1 MVVIELSSFEKK
13 KRGIS
18 KIKSDW
24 GFILFAFLI
33 CLAPKLLGLASVLLV
48 ANILISDFEPKF
60 FLKKISNF
68 KTATPWMI
76 LFYLSHVLGLWNTQ
90 NMGFAQMDLGM
101 KAVFILFPIAV
112 AFKKTPIKINQILN
126 AFTLGAIVS
135 VIIAYILAINQYTK
149 THNIQLSM
157 LSDFSWTMHRSYW
170 DAYLCIAITYLS
182 FYMIQKRKFRFSF
195 LISILLILAAI
206 FITGSKMGILLL
218 VLSVL
223 CIVIYAIIETK
234 KWKSIILLLLVLI
247 GGTVILSTTLPS
259 IKDRFEIMI
268 AELGQ
273 HKKIDITSTES
284 NDARIL
290 MWRTATELIKEH
302 PFFGVGTGD
311 IKDVLKYRNTKKG
324 YTGVAKE
331 NLNAHN
337 QLLNTQLALGIL
349 GSISLI
355 GMFLV
360 AFIYVPNK
368 QAYMIRWIVVI
379 FVISMLVES
388 YLETQAGI
396 LPVAFF
402 LSIFSTIYS
411 KRKISN

>member
-1 MVVIELSSFEKK
+1 MKLGLVLTKYAKK
-13 KRGIS
+13 NL
-18 KIKSDW
+18 DW

-76 LFYLSHVLGLWNTQ
+76 LFYLSHVVGLWNTQ

-101 KAVFILFPIAV
+101 KAVFILFPFAIS
-112 AFKKTPIKINQILN
+112 FKKTPVQINQMLN
-126 AFTLGAIVS
+126 AFTLGAIFS
-135 VIIAYILAINQYTK
+135 VIIAYILAMCQYTK

-157 LSDFSWTMHRSYW
+157 LSDFSWPMHRSYW
-170 DAYLCIAITYLS
+170 DAYLCIALTYLS

-195 LISILLILAAI
+195 LLAIMLILAAI
-206 FITGSKMGILLL
+206 FITGSKMGILLIA
-218 VLSVL
+218 LSIL

-234 KWKSIILLLLVLI
+234 KWKTIILLLLVLI
-247 GGTVILSTTLPS
+247 GGTVILSNAFPS
-259 IKDRFEIMI
+259 IKERFKVML
-268 AELGQ
+268 AELHQ
-273 HKKIDITSTES
+273 RKQIDITSTES

-290 MWRTATELIKEH
+290 MWRTATELIIEK
-302 PFFGVGTGD
+302 PLFGVGTGD
-311 IKDVLKYRNTKKG
+311 IKDALKQRNIEKG
-324 YTGVAKE
+324 YTGVANT

-349 GSISLI
+349 GSIFFI

-360 AFIYVPNK
+360 GFIYVSDK
-368 QAYMIRWIVVI
+368 QAYMIRWIIVVFI
-379 FVISMLVES
+379 ISMLVES